1 MYLHITFYNRFLF
14 FISLNI
20 PFFKKSFLKVHNEWK
35 VFKNP
40 STKIFICTLTTFFF
54 RPIYS
59 LTHSLIILK
68 FISKYS
74 INF

>member
-20 PFFKKSFLKVHNEWK
+20 PFLKKSFLKVHNEWK

-54 RPIYS
+54 SSY
-59 LTHSLIILK
+59 L
-68 FISKYS
+68 FINSFAHYFK
-74 INF
+74 IHFQI